1 LFTRAALQELMWEDA
16 GLVRDARGLEHAAS
30 VIAGWRAHQRT
41 PDSEVDFENENLL
54 VVAEQ
59 LVAAALRR
67 RGSVGAHHRRDDPAE
82 NAADAAAA
90 VSSAIGV
97 A

>member
-1 LFTRAALQELMWEDA
+1 MWEDA
-16 GLVRDARGLEHAAS
+16 GLVRDAHGLRRAAAA
-30 VIAGWRAHQRT
+30 IADWRTHRRT
-41 PDSEVDFENENLL
+41 PRTEADFEDENLL

-67 RGSVGAHHRRDDPAE
+67 TASVGAHHRRDDPDLE
-82 NAADAAAA
+82 PTDTAARA
-90 VSSAIGV
+90 SAGSRV